1 MNLKDV
7 AKAVIEKYGKTMQTV
22 IAIEEMSE
30 LTKELTKAIRGS
42 ENHDAI
48 VEEVADVYIVLHEIQ
63 IMYDINLNEVFK
75 EMEFKTERMKERLEE
90 DESV

>member
-22 IAIEEMSE
+22 VAIEEMSE
-30 LTKELTKAIRGS
+30 LIKELTKALRGAD
-42 ENHDAI
+42 NHDAI

-63 IMYDINLNEVFK
+63 IMYDINLNEVFN
-75 EMEFKTERMKERLEE
+75 EMQFKTERMKERLEE